1 MFGKQTA
8 LKVHNTLKS
17 SLDLNNNPK
26 IEKAKQ
32 FPLDSIYISQGKSGK
47 LARTGKV
54 LMGVCPF
61 HQEDTASFAIYPET
75 NTYHCFGCN
84 VSGDAISLYQKVK
97 GCGFIE
103 AVEALQ

>member
-8 LKVHNTLKS
+8 LKVHNNLKNSLNRLNS
-17 SLDLNNNPK
+17 SSK

-32 FPLDSIYISQGKSGK
+32 FPLENIYSGK
-47 LARTGKV
+47 LERTGKV

-75 NTYHCFGCN
+75 NTYHCFGCGA
-84 VSGDAISLYQKVK
+84 SGDAISLYQKIK
-97 GCGFIE
+97 ECNFRQAIE
-103 AVEALQ
+103 DLQ

>member
-17 SLDLNNNPK
+17 SLDLNSNPK

-32 FPLDSIYISQGKSGK
+32 FPLESIYSGK

-61 HQEDTASFAIYPET
+61 HQEDTASFAIYLET

-84 VSGDAISLYQKVK
+84 VSGDAISLYQKIK
-97 GCGFIE
+97 KCGFME
-103 AVEALQ
+103 AVGALQ